1 MEARPP
7 LRTIPDFPRVG
18 INFID
23 ITPWVLDGQAFRAAI
38 DELAAF
44 ARPLG
49 VDLVAGPEA
58 RGFLVGAPLALA
70 LGVGFAP
77 VRKPGRLPYDTMR
90 VDYELEYG
98 EASLEIHVDAVKPGQ
113 RVLVVDDLLATGG
126 TVAATISLI
135 ERQGGLVPGLGFMVE
150 LAFLDGR
157 SRLPK
162 LPIHSV
168 VRLED

>member
-7 LRTIPDFPRVG
+7 LRTIPDFPRDG

-23 ITPWVLDGQAFRAAI
+23 ITPWVQDGAAFRAAI
-38 DELAAF
+38 EELAAF

-49 VDLVAGPEA
+49 IDIVAAPEA
-58 RGFLVGAPLALA
+58 RGFLVGAPLAVA

-77 VRKPGRLPYDTMR
+77 VRKPGRLPYDTIR
-90 VDYELEYG
+90 ADYELEYG

-126 TVAATISLI
+126 TVAATIGLM
-135 ERQGGLVPGLGFMVE
+135 ERQGGKVQGLGFLVE
-150 LAFLDGR
+150 LEFLSGR
-157 SRLPK
+157 DRLPQ

-168 VRLED
+168 VRLAE

>member
-7 LRTIPDFPRVG
+7 LRTIPDFPRDG

-23 ITPWVLDGQAFRAAI
+23 ITPWVQDGQAFQAAI

-70 LGVGFAP
+70 LGIGFVP
-77 VRKPGRLPYDTMR
+77 VRKPGRLPYDTIR
-90 VDYELEYG
+90 ADYELEYG
-98 EASLEIHVDAVKPGQ
+98 LASLEIHVDAVKPGQ

-126 TVAATISLI
+126 TVAATIGLI
-135 ERQGGLVPGLGFMVE
+135 ERQGGEVKGLGFLVE
-150 LAFLDGR
+150 LQFLEGR
-157 SRLPK
+157 SK
-162 LPIHSV
+162 LPHLPVHSV
-168 VRLED
+168 VQLAE